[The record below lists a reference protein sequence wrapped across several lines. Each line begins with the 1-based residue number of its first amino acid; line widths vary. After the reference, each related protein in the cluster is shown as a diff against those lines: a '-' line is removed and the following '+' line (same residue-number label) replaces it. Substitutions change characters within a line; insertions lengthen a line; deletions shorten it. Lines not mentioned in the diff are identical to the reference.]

1 MTAEEMW
8 KEYAQKVGIEHS
20 DYEAWAFGDA
30 ADELAALTVEGK
42 KTATSSAFPLYESEG
57 EPLPRAGEHS
67 VILNSRGQAVCV
79 IRTEKV
85 YLAPF
90 REISEEHARRE
101 GEGDLSL
108 AYWREV
114 HERFFRREMEEAG
127 LRFDQDMPVVCEEFS
142 CVYVPGDMDHDLVP
156 GGKRHHSII
165 EKIQADLWELRDE
178 GYKDFQA
185 KLIPTVDPGT
195 IIGVRI
201 PQLRKYARK
210 LARDPQIGEFLEQ
223 LPHSYYDE
231 NNLHAFVVEQI
242 RDYEECLE
250 QTRRFL
256 PYVDNWATCD
266 MMAPKVFRSHRE
278 ALLTPICEWIAS
290 GETYTIRYG
299 MGMLMRFYLEEDFK
313 PEYLRIVAEVSSSE
327 YYVNMMRAWYFA
339 TALSKQ
345 YEAALPYIREKRL
358 DSWTHNKT
366 IQKACESFRI
376 TAEQKKYLRG
386 LKVSLTE
393 KQSFYRGADEK
404 AAGQNEREEAGW
416 ICPDCGRG
424 FERRNQNHFCG
435 KKPGT
440 VDAYIA
446 AQPEDRQPF
455 LQAVRDAIRKA
466 IHEAEEKISWSMP
479 TFWKGHN
486 IIHFAGF
493 KNHVGL
499 YPGTE
504 AVEEFA
510 DRLKDCKTSKGSIQ
524 FLYSRPIPLELI
536 ADIARWCYKTGK
548 HP

>member
-1 MTAEEMW
+1 MTGEEMW
-8 KEYAQKVGIEHS
+8 KEYARKAGIEHA

-30 ADELAALTVEGK
+30 ADELAALAAGGR
-42 KTATSSAFPLYESEG
+42 KTATSSAFPLYELKG

-67 VILNSRGQAVCV
+67 VILNSRGQAACV
-79 IRTEKV
+79 IRTERV

-108 AYWREV
+108 ARWREV

-142 CVYVPGDMDHDLVP
+142 CVYAPGDREARGAGEGHNDLIAGRKQP
-156 GGKRHHSII
+156 CGHADQGII

-201 PQLRKYARK
+201 PQLRRYARK
-210 LARDPQIGEFLEQ
+210 LARDPQIGEFLAR
-223 LPHSYYDE
+223 LPHLYYDE

-256 PYVDNWATCD
+256 PYMDNWATCD
-266 MMAPKVFRSHRE
+266 MMAPKVFGSHRE
-278 ALLTPICEWIAS
+278 AFLTPVHNWIAS

-313 PEYLRIVAEVSSSE
+313 PEFLRWVAEVSSRE

-339 TALSKQ
+339 TALAKQ
-345 YEAALPYIREKRL
+345 YEAALPYIEEKRL
-358 DSWTHNKT
+358 DGWTHNKT

-376 TAEQKKYLRG
+376 TAEQKTYLRG
-386 LKVSLTE
+386 LKVQLTE
-393 KQSFYRGADEK
+393 RQS
-404 AAGQNEREEAGW
+404 
-416 ICPDCGRG
+416 
-424 FERRNQNHFCG
+424 
-435 KKPGT
+435 
-440 VDAYIA
+440 
-446 AQPEDRQPF
+446 
-455 LQAVRDAIRKA
+455 LQ
-466 IHEAEEKISWSMP
+466 
-479 TFWKGHN
+479 G
-486 IIHFAGF
+486 
-493 KNHVGL
+493 
-499 YPGTE
+499 
-504 AVEEFA
+504 
-510 DRLKDCKTSKGSIQ
+510 GS
-524 FLYSRPIPLELI
+524 F
-536 ADIARWCYKTGK
+536 
-548 HP
+548 